1 MILLLNWVN
10 FMFDL
15 PFEFG
20 EFPFELGEY
29 DFPFNMLI
37 SRGVL
42 VNCRLDS
49 VGLQAKTHSTHS
61 RISVLQQILVP

>member
-1 MILLLNWVN
+1 MIFFLNWVN
-10 FMFDL
+10 FLFDL

-37 SRGVL
+37 FRGVL
-42 VNCRLDS
+42 VLS
-49 VGLQAKTHSTHS
+49 
-61 RISVLQQILVP
+61 P